1 ETNTTDLSLNST
13 RSGNWSYEGNDE
25 YPCLRA
31 PHGFMVFMFVC
42 MGICVFG
49 MVGNGIVLWFLG
61 FQMKR
66 NYFTVYIL
74 NLAVADCSL
83 LLLFFL
89 LILAY
94 FNMTVICYCLDSFV
108 PFYQKFVEAVEF
120 LSNFFVLCSLGLLTA
135 ISTERCVSV
144 L

>member
-13 RSGNWSYEGNDE
+13 RSGNWSYGGKDE
-25 YPCLRA
+25 YPCFRA
-31 PHGFMVFMFVC
+31 PHGFMVFLFVC

-66 NYFTVYIL
+66 NHFTVYIL

-89 LILAY
+89 LILA
-94 FNMTVICYCLDSFV
+94 FFSRTLIYCLDYSV
-108 PFYQKFVEAVEF
+108 PFYSKCTEAVVF

>member
-66 NYFTVYIL
+66 NHFTVYIL

-83 LLLFFL
+83 LLLFL
-89 LILAY
+89 LFMLAY
-94 FNMTVICYCLDSFV
+94 FMKRVICYDV
-108 PFYQKFVEAVEF
+108 PFLFHRTVLVAVRC
-120 LSNFFVLCSLGLLTA
+120 LCHFFFLCSLGLLTA